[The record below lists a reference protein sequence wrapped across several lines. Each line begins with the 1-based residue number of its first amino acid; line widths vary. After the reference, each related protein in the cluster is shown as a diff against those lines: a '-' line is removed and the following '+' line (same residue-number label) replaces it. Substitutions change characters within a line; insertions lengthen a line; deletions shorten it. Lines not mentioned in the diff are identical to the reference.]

1 MRVGANRRIRIAARV
16 IRNRRASG
24 IFTYLCA
31 RRIDLLGSLRACI
44 TISNYSVD
52 RAYAAWKAAW
62 AARRG
67 MALRSQV
74 ESSSRGEGIVV
85 ASSLRKRRSRSR
97 KCHEAGESVKSSWTF
112 SRNVRANIFHDSSN
126 SYINRSRYIRF
137 RKVFVNGRNNKKLE
151 FLKLVE
157 IYFGR
162 KKLKF
167 NFLDEIFDYNTVIRA
182 VCVVGK
188 GRGLRT

>member
-1 MRVGANRRIRIAARV
+1 M
-16 IRNRRASG
+16 
-24 IFTYLCA
+24 
-31 RRIDLLGSLRACI
+31 
-44 TISNYSVD
+44 
-52 RAYAAWKAAW
+52 
-62 AARRG
+62 
-67 MALRSQV
+67 
-74 ESSSRGEGIVV
+74 
-85 ASSLRKRRSRSR
+85 SRSR
-97 KCHEAGESVKSSWTF
+97 GKCEIIVDVLTKRASEHF
-112 SRNVRANIFHDSSN
+112 SRFLEFVYKSIE
-126 SYINRSRYIRF
+126 IRF

>member
-1 MRVGANRRIRIAARV
+1 
-16 IRNRRASG
+16 
-24 IFTYLCA
+24 
-31 RRIDLLGSLRACI
+31 
-44 TISNYSVD
+44 
-52 RAYAAWKAAW
+52 
-62 AARRG
+62 

-167 NFLDEIFDYNTVIRA
+167 NFLDETFDYNTVIRA

>member
-1 MRVGANRRIRIAARV
+1 
-16 IRNRRASG
+16 
-24 IFTYLCA
+24 
-31 RRIDLLGSLRACI
+31 
-44 TISNYSVD
+44 
-52 RAYAAWKAAW
+52 
-62 AARRG
+62 

-137 RKVFVNGRNNKKLE
+137 RKVLVNGRNNKKLE

-167 NFLDEIFDYNTVIRA
+167 NFLDETFDYNMVILVIRA